1 MSWEPEENGD
11 SEGDRASL
19 ITATRQYA
27 HYATAGI
34 MFPVSIALGSGVGY
48 FLDQRA
54 GTTPLLALLGM
65 ALGITAAIRNLL
77 RVAARDE
84 DV

>member
-1 MSWEPEENGD
+1 MSREPDENGD

-19 ITATRQYA
+19 MTATRQYA

-34 MFPVSIALGSGVGY
+34 MFPVSIALGFTFGDL
-48 FLDQRA
+48 LDQWA
-54 GTTPLLALLGM
+54 GTTPWLALLGM
-65 ALGITAAIRNLL
+65 ALGIAAAIRNLL

>member
-19 ITATRQYA
+19 MTATRQFA

-34 MFPVSIALGSGVGY
+34 MFPVSIALGFGFGY
-48 FLDQRA
+48 LLDQWA

-65 ALGITAAIRNLL
+65 ALGIAAAIRNLL